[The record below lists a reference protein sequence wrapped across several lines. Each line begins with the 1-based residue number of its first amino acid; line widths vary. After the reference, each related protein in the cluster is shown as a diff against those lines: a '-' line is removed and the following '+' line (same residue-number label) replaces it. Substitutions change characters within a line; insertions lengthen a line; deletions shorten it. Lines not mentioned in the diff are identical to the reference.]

1 MAALTEKPM
10 MAARAGSA
18 PMRPTSHSPA
28 PAESASAPGFLY
40 GTSCSL
46 APSASASAAAMS
58 GATPPGCAGSA
69 RLVTRRILDMLMA
82 ARTVP
87 RGARTAFAAASID
100 VVLVSL
106 RCQSV

>member
-87 RGARTAFAAASID
+87 RGARTAFAAASI
-100 VVLVSL
+100 
-106 RCQSV
+106 